1 MTINT
6 IIFIV
11 FKSEETEEWNP
22 ENRWVDWM
30 CSTGGHMFPYEG
42 YAQARMD
49 GKWTCELWYTLS
61 RVCILC
67 TWLCCVHFTVQSCV
81 EDSSAA
87 SLFQARDVQKQV

>member
-1 MTINT
+1 MTIDT

-30 CSTGGHMFPYEG
+30 CSTGGHMFHYEG
-42 YAQARMD
+42 YGQAGMD

-67 TWLCCVHFTVQSCV
+67 MWLCCVHFTVQSCV